1 MGGGMLVSGSCDV
14 RHRHV
19 LADIAGYVVVRVHT
33 QPAAAYGP
41 CGTVACTNL
50 AVLEGAGQ
58 YQRARELAHSLNA
71 ANAGSRIGFRVEA
84 VYTDGCC
91 MPW

>member
-1 MGGGMLVSGSCDV
+1 M
-14 RHRHV
+14 
-19 LADIAGYVVVRVHT
+19 VRVHT
-33 QPAAAYGP
+33 QPAPAYGP
-41 CGTVACTNL
+41 RGTVARTNL
-50 AVLEGAGQ
+50 AALEGAGQ

-71 ANAGSRIGFRVEA
+71 ANAGSCIGFRVEA